1 MSKERFVESMG
12 RFLEGDG
19 LPRIGGRLFG
29 YMLLEDEPHSLDEL
43 AERLQVSKT
52 SVSTNARLLER
63 GGLVER
69 VSKPGDRRDYY
80 VVTPD
85 PARLLE
91 LRLKRARDMEE
102 LLTLGLAAAPA
113 GRATVRS
120 RLARLRASNTQ
131 AIHLLSNLLGRVRPS
146 GGLLTSQ
153 GRH

>member
-1 MSKERFVESMG
+1 MSRERFVESMG

-29 YMLLEDEPHSLDEL
+29 YMLLEDEPRSLDDL

-69 VSKPGDRRDYY
+69 MSKPGDRRDYY

-91 LRLKRARDMEE
+91 LRLKRARAMEE
-102 LLTLGLAAAPA
+102 LLTLGLAAAPP

-131 AIHLLSNLLGRVRPS
+131 AIHLLANLLGRVRPS
-146 GGLLTSQ
+146 GGLLSSQ